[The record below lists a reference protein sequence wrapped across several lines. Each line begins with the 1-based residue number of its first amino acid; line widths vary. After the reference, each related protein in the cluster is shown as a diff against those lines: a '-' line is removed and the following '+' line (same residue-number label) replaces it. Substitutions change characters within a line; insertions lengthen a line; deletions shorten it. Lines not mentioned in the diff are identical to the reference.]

1 MLEPYFFFK
10 RVPELQSVYA
20 AWRRVLPDRRAGNQ
34 DNSLQLMMMT

>member
-20 AWRRVLPDRRAGNQ
+20 LGDGFYRTDEQGIKITPY
-34 DNSLQLMMMT
+34 S